1 MEPWYTSWRPNMVDH
16 HAWGGLGKK
25 HTYSRSQFGR
35 PDMVDARS
43 WWGEATI
50 DSRFFCQTLAG
61 ILLPHTLPGG
71 LSGSICGRSC
81 FLAACI
87 YDMHISVL
95 LWNFQMFKDVSIKYI
110 FKYTYIPCILSK
122 ASYTIELPHVGDAAK
137 TSHLLPDDIVHRS
150 TAVKHK
156 PLNPHKQRLLAAET
170 RAAALPKEPSGSKP
184 KPRKSQ
190 PSKSEKAEKKAKEDP
205 ETSRSAYS
213 ASKRDFMEK
222 FLWSI
227 SFFVWFWKDES
238 KTICKTHCNIC
249 IPRLAEEQPGLNQK
263 SREKRLLP
271 QQHTCPFVILM
282 RHLSHSFLW
291 FIFLLLIIYFSEVEG
306 EPHLWR
312 AHWPD
317 GDKWSEE
324 AAIHIS
330 LARLLGLWNFAH
342 FDCVVSP
349 WTCLD
354 ASFEMLNSTH
364 SLL

>member
-1 MEPWYTSWRPNMVDH
+1 MEPWYSSWRPNMVDH

-50 DSRFFCQTLAG
+50 DSRFFLPNTRRHPPPTYSARWLIRVDLWK
-61 ILLPHTLPGG
+61 ILLFG
-71 LSGSICGRSC
+71 C
-81 FLAACI
+81 
-87 YDMHISVL
+87 M
-95 LWNFQMFKDVSIKYI
+95 NI

-282 RHLSHSFLW
+282 GHLSHSFLW